1 MAVRQWITITRRGVG
16 AGIAAVG
23 ALTVT
28 ASVYPIWYADEGP
41 RDWPLA
47 QLFKASPAGET
58 TAYWGSVAAPLAVV
72 GILGILGAIL
82 RFRFILGLGW
92 LLGAASFALWAI
104 MRAID
109 SDWQVSELENGA
121 WLCLAGLAVLIGG
134 IVAMGPRAEEVEAPL
149 SVFEGD
155 PPQ

>member
-1 MAVRQWITITRRGVG
+1 MTRRGVG
-16 AGIAAVG
+16 AGIAALG

-28 ASVYPIWYADEGP
+28 ASVYPTWYTNEGP

-47 QLFKASPAGET
+47 QLFQASPAGEA

-72 GILGILGAIL
+72 GALGVLGAVL

-92 LLGAASFALWAI
+92 LLGAASFTLWAI

-109 SDWQVSELENGA
+109 SSWQVGELEAGA
-121 WLCLAGLAVLIGG
+121 WLCLAGLAVLLIG